1 MFKDFFNKAVSEHNL
16 IDRSKLNYREFEDL
30 ALTANKMIVDS
41 LKVEA
46 SLKESEENYRFLYE
60 RNPASMLI
68 YERNTYEIISVNEAF
83 IKHYGYAEE
92 EMLEMLLPD
101 LYPYQDRDR
110 LIEFAKGLHGLA
122 RAGEWK
128 HIKKGWL
135 SNYNN
140 CNVPRYKFSDRN
152 ARVAVI
158 FDITERKKGRRRN
171 KSFIAKTLK
180 DLYCNG
186 LLNLK

>member
-1 MFKDFFNKAVSEHNL
+1 
-16 IDRSKLNYREFEDL
+16 
-30 ALTANKMIVDS
+30 MIVDS

-122 RAGEWK
+122 
-128 HIKKGWL
+128 
-135 SNYNN
+135 
-140 CNVPRYKFSDRN
+140 VPGGN
-152 ARVAVI
+152 GNI
-158 FDITERKKGRRRN
+158 
-171 KSFIAKTLK
+171 LK
-180 DLYCNG
+180 RMAL
-186 LLNLK
+186 